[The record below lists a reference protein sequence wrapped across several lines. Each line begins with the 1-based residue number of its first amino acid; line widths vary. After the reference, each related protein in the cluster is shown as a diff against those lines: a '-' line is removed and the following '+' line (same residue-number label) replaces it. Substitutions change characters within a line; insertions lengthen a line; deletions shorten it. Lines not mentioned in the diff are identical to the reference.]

1 MTIEITDGVT
11 TQRRKLKPSVT
22 VEQAEALLEEMW
34 MNDDMGYSYYL
45 LDENG
50 DEIGAFEH

>member
-34 MNDDMGYSYYL
+34 MDDYLGLSYYL
-45 LDENG
+45 LDDNG
-50 DEIGAFEH
+50 EEIGALEH

>member
-22 VEQAEALLEEMW
+22 VEQAEALLEAMW
-34 MNDDMGYSYYL
+34 NADYMGYSYYL
-45 LDENG
+45 LDEN
-50 DEIGAFEH
+50 DTEIRAFET